1 MLFDAWLG
9 RPGYLGLLHV
19 LDSGFLSYISILVFY
34 DVLHLI
40 HLEELTHLLVSNAGL
55 VCLLLVHG
63 LVIDRSRLVRAKVV
77 FDRDY
82 FIACRPW
89 DRQLCRVLDRRFVC
103 TLRCPVPYKILGLSP
118 FIHLYWVEL
127 WQSRR

>member
-1 MLFDAWLG
+1 M
-9 RPGYLGLLHV
+9 GLLHV
-19 LDSGFLSYISILVFY
+19 LDSGFLSYISILVFD

-82 FIACRPW
+82 FITCRYW
-89 DRQLCRVLDRRFVC
+89 DRQLCGVLNRRFVYA
-103 TLRCPVPYKILGLSP
+103 LRCPVPNKILGLSP
-118 FIHLYWVEL
+118 FSHLYWVEL
-127 WQSRR
+127 WQS